1 MAATTMILLLLYCC
15 FCNVFFLPSSA
26 ASSDDFLQ
34 CLTRSI
40 PAEQV
45 YTQSSS
51 AFMSVL
57 TSSVQNPE
65 FVTNATVRPLCI
77 IAASGVSHVQAA
89 VRCGRRNGVRLRVRS
104 GGHDYEGLSYRS
116 VRAEVFA
123 VLDLARM
130 RAVRVRAGDATA
142 WVDSGATL
150 GELYYAIGTVNP
162 GFAFPGGACSTVG
175 VGGYLSGGGIGLMM
189 RKFGIGADN
198 VLDAMIVNADGE
210 LLDRGRMGEDLF
222 WAIRGGGGES
232 FGVVVSWRLKLSMVP
247 STVTVF
253 NIAKTTDNGAAA
265 AALAKWETLV
275 LEPFLPELT
284 IRVVLQGRTA
294 LFQSLYLGGCSRLA
308 ATMRAY
314 FPELGMTAADCHEL
328 TWLRA
333 MAFISLG
340 SADAA
345 PEGMLRRTNNLGT
358 YVKSKSDYVRRPMG
372 AAAWDALFS
381 RWLAGN
387 GNGILILEPHGGV
400 VGSVVPD
407 FVTPY
412 PHRAG
417 VLYNIQYGVFWW
429 GDADGAA
436 ARRWLEALYAAME
449 AAVSSNPRE
458 AFANYRDLD
467 IGENVVGGDGVTTY
481 ESARAWGERYFMGNF
496 RRLAA
501 VKGKVDPGDYFRNEQ
516 SIPPLLLP
524 Y

>member
-65 FVTNATVRPLCI
+65 FVTNAT
-77 IAASGVSHVQAA
+77 G
-89 VRCGRRNGVRLRVRS
+89 
-104 GGHDYEGLSYRS
+104 
-116 VRAEVFA
+116 
-123 VLDLARM
+123 
-130 RAVRVRAGDATA
+130 
-142 WVDSGATL
+142 
-150 GELYYAIGTVNP
+150 
-162 GFAFPGGACSTVG
+162 
-175 VGGYLSGGGIGLMM
+175 
-189 RKFGIGADN
+189 
-198 VLDAMIVNADGE
+198 
-210 LLDRGRMGEDLF
+210 
-222 WAIRGGGGES
+222 
-232 FGVVVSWRLKLSMVP
+232 
-247 STVTVF
+247 
-253 NIAKTTDNGAAA
+253 
-265 AALAKWETLV
+265 
-275 LEPFLPELT
+275 
-284 IRVVLQGRTA
+284 
-294 LFQSLYLGGCSRLA
+294 LYLGGCSRLA

-501 VKGKVDPGDYFRNEQ
+501 GEGEGAPGAYFRTEQ